1 MTWLPPEAHPEIKI
15 QAQVTSL
22 EGERNAGREK
32 GSGTEKGVSAGVT
45 ELHPETKPWSSV
57 KHTPQRHPT
66 CGLRELVFI
75 LQLLSAVESCW
86 EQG

>member
-22 EGERNAGREK
+22 EGERNAGRKK

-45 ELHPETKPWSSV
+45 GASPGDKTLEQCKTHTSETSHLWAEGAGV
-57 KHTPQRHPT
+57 HTPT
-66 CGLRELVFI
+66 AIC
-75 LQLLSAVESCW
+75 C
-86 EQG
+86 